1 MKNKSIIRVW
11 IDSKEQKFVQKS
23 QSFFNGKNIRN
34 DVKPLEVGDL
44 RLLLST
50 KEFFTVER
58 KRYDDFVAS
67 YITKHLPD
75 QAIRMNQHCAPY
87 YCVIVHGS
95 MQDVYKASQYNK
107 ALKRVKPKTVE
118 KMHQKM
124 ELIYKLPCFFVDN
137 DVQYFHKVLELS
149 DMIVKSQSN
158 NVIIKS
164 GVQIKED
171 LPLSLL
177 MCAPDIGTNTAKL
190 LLSEFGTPQ
199 NVFNASRDDL
209 LNIKG
214 VGDSTVAKIK
224 DLKEAYE
231 NGKKV

>member
-1 MKNKSIIRVW
+1 MKNSIIRVW

-34 DVKPLEVGDL
+34 EVTSLENGDL

-58 KRYDDFVAS
+58 KRYDDFVSS
-67 YITKHLPD
+67 YITKHLVD
-75 QAIRMNQHCAPY
+75 QAIRMNQYCSPF

-95 MQDVYKASQYNK
+95 MQDVYNAAQYNQ
-107 ALKRVKPKTVE
+107 ALKRIKPKTVE

-137 DVQYFHKVLELS
+137 DVQYFHKVIELA
-149 DMIVKSQSN
+149 DTIVKSTAN
-158 NVIIKS
+158 NVIVKS
-164 GVQIKED
+164 GVQVKED
-171 LPLSLL
+171 ISLSLL
-177 MCAPDIGTNTAKL
+177 MCAPDIGVNTAKL
-190 LLSEFGTPQ
+190 LLSKFETPQ
-199 NVFNASRDDL
+199 NVFNASREEL
-209 LNIKG
+209 LEIKG